1 MVIDNTP
8 ERNAVLREHAAMITQ
23 LQVMYDAIGVSKGVS
38 GERITV
44 EALEQQR
51 SAILAHAEAHG
62 ITTAEMHTYH
72 NRYRRSASSVADAI
86 KKLSES

>member
-1 MVIDNTP
+1 MILDNTP

-23 LQVMYDAIGVSKGVS
+23 LQVMYDAIGISKGVA
-38 GERITV
+38 GERITF
-44 EALEQQR
+44 EALDKQR
-51 SAILAHAEAHG
+51 SAILAHAESHG

-72 NRYRRSASSVADAI
+72 RRFRRSASSVSDAV